1 MREKL
6 SRQFCVIAFVLL
18 SGVVFGCCFILR
30 QTQFPSDAV
39 IMEHWFE
46 QDGEALKLYSG
57 FVFKFAI
64 YLLLL
69 LVFGMTVLGIVFIP
83 AVIFIKGAALGIT
96 FTWMLRTI
104 GPFEYIGSW
113 LCFGAAA
120 FCLVFL
126 LLFAL
131 HAFRVSLK
139 FCRQLSD
146 PCDLGLLLRK
156 FGVHFIFT
164 FFMTAVSGGVYLL
177 SVLCGNLI

>member
-1 MREKL
+1 MKERV
-6 SRQFCVIAFVLL
+6 SRQFCAIAFVLL
-18 SGVVFGCCFILR
+18 TGVVLGCCFLLK
-30 QTQFPSDAV
+30 QTGIPSDAV
-39 IMEHWFE
+39 FLTRWFE
-46 QDGEALKLYSG
+46 QDTEAMKLYSG
-57 FVFKFAI
+57 FVFEFAI

-69 LVFGMTVLGIVFIP
+69 LVFGMTILGIVVIP
-83 AVIFIKGAALGIT
+83 LIILIKGAALGIT

-104 GPFEYIGSW
+104 SPLKYIGSW

-156 FGVHFIFT
+156 FGIHFIFT

-177 SVLCGNLI
+177 SVFCGNLL